1 MCIYEVSVLLLS
13 VICCEELKSNA
24 YDNMNMPCSLI
35 YCFGTDTVLIVYNV
49 VNMLKKKVQKY

>member
-35 YCFGTDTVLIVYNV
+35 YIVLALT
-49 VNMLKKKVQKY
+49 MF